1 MSFLKKFF
9 QEKDI
14 SMICFQSDELD
25 YFNLVEAFFLIAVFI
40 SGNKFFFL
48 KES

>member
-1 MSFLKKFF
+1 
-9 QEKDI
+9 
-14 SMICFQSDELD
+14 MICFQSDELD
-25 YFNLVEAFFLIAVFI
+25 YFNLVEAFLIAVFI